1 MFVSGLVFLV
11 IQCYQILYNETNLC
25 FMFCIYQNVVFKII
39 ISSKN
44 KKKRKRKLKQGTKT
58 QKTLLINGLESEIC
72 LNYPYKAILKTR
84 VAGFQLIS
92 CTSGIAPAVQNDSC
106 LRVA

>member
-1 MFVSGLVFLV
+1 MKLVYV
-11 IQCYQILYNETNLC
+11 LC
-25 FMFCIYQNVVFKII
+25 FAFINIFVLKKI
-39 ISSKN
+39 ISSEQ
-44 KKKRKRKLKQGTKT
+44 KKKKENNQLKPPKNHQ
-58 QKTLLINGLESEIC
+58 INGLEPEIY

-106 LRVA
+106 LRVT

>member
-1 MFVSGLVFLV
+1 
-11 IQCYQILYNETNLC
+11 
-25 FMFCIYQNVVFKII
+25 MFCIYQYFCVQEN
-39 ISSKN
+39 N
-44 KKKRKRKLKQGTKT
+44 KQWTKEKKRKQGIKPLKKHQ
-58 QKTLLINGLESEIC
+58 INGLEPEIY

-106 LRVA
+106 LRAT